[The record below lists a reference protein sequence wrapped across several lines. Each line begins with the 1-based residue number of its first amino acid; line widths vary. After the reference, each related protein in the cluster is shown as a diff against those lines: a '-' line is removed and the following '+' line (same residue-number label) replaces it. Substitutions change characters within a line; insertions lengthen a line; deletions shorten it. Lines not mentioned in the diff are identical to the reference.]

1 MAGWACAWHD
11 WRPPGP
17 VPLCWPGEP
26 SNLNA
31 AMALNLPGR
40 AAALGSFLAFTA
52 AALAGPLTVTV
63 PPPAPPAGIMPLGA
77 SRRPDGATLTVD
89 GASLRLDG
97 RPWMPAMGEFHFAR
111 YPAEEW
117 REELL
122 KLKAGGLDIVSTYVF
137 WIHHEEIAGRWDWS
151 GRRDLRKLV
160 QLAAAAGMKVVV
172 RCGPWCHGE
181 VRNGG
186 LPDWAMNRKDWRV
199 RSLDPGFLDQVRSL
213 YGQIA
218 AQLHGLL
225 WKDGGPVIGIQLDNE
240 YGGPAEYLLA
250 LKKIAVQAGLDVPL
264 YTRTGWPALQTPM
277 PPGEIVPLYGAYAEG
292 FWDRE
297 LTSMPGRYWTAFRFS
312 LQRNDADAAT
322 EQYGRRAAGATDAP
336 PDPYLTCEIGGGMMS
351 SYHRRILIH
360 PADVESTVLVK
371 LGSGGVLAGYYMY
384 HGGTNPDGQLTTLME
399 AQDTPG
405 TNWNDLPVK
414 NYDFQAPIGQFGQ
427 LRPQYA
433 LLRRLHLFLH
443 DFGTALAGMPAVL
456 PDQLPQ
462 GRDDTTTLRWAVRS
476 DGTSGFVF
484 VNNYQRSAAMPSK
497 RGVQFLLNLTGG
509 PLIFPAAPVD
519 IPADSRFIWPFNL
532 DLGRGVRLVDA
543 TAQPVCAVDDGDTRT
558 DFFAATPGVPAEF
571 MLAGES
577 APRRVA
583 PGREP
588 AFQVDGRDGGRV
600 RVVLLD
606 EADSLALWQGAWH
619 GRERVF
625 LTRAGLV
632 IDGDV
637 VRLSSSDP
645 SALEVEMCPA
655 PAGFSGGA
663 PDGVFIRF
671 TPPRPP
677 AVNAAVSFAP
687 IRPAGPPRAI
697 PLGRAAQPVAA
708 EPGDADFSQAAVWR
722 ITLPAD
728 LDLAG
733 DPILRLHYVGDVARI
748 TLNGRLLDDDFYNGA
763 VLDLGLRR
771 YAPEITRGDLQVEI
785 LPLRRDAVEGPQRMI
800 FMADS
805 ARPDF
810 GNADSVAELR
820 QVEVVPRYE
829 VRLSGGGSN

>member
-1 MAGWACAWHD
+1 MF
-11 WRPPGP
+11 
-17 VPLCWPGEP
+17 P
-26 SNLNA
+26 S
-31 AMALNLPGR
+31 LPGR

-52 AALAGPLTVTV
+52 AAVAGPLSVTV
-63 PPPAPPAGIMPLGA
+63 PAPAPPAAGVMQMGA

-89 GASLRLDG
+89 GASLHLDG
-97 RPWMPAMGEFHFAR
+97 RPWIPAMGEFHYTR
-111 YPAEEW
+111 YPADEW

-122 KLKAGGLDIVSTYVF
+122 KMKAGGLDIVSTYVF
-137 WIHHEEIAGRWDWS
+137 WIHHEEIEGRWDWS
-151 GRRDLRKLV
+151 GRRNLREFV
-160 QLAAAAGMKVVV
+160 QFAAAAGLKVVV

-186 LPDWAMNRKDWRV
+186 LPDWAMNRQDWRV
-199 RSLDPGFLDQVRSL
+199 RSLDPGFLDHVRAL

-218 AQLHGLL
+218 TQLHGLL

-250 LKKIAVQAGLDVPL
+250 LKKIAVAAGLDVPL

-277 PPGEIVPLYGAYAEG
+277 PFGEIVPLYGAYAEG

-322 EQYGRRAAGATDAP
+322 EQYGRRAVGTADEP
-336 PDPYLTCEIGGGMMS
+336 PYPYVTCEMGGGMMS

-371 LGSGGVLAGYYMY
+371 LGSGGVLPGYYMY
-384 HGGTNPDGQLTTLME
+384 HGGTNPDGQRTTLME
-399 AQDTPG
+399 AQDTLG

-433 LLRRLHLFLH
+433 RLRRLHLFLH

-484 VNNYQRSAAMPSK
+484 VNNYQRSATMPPK
-497 RGVQFLLNLTGG
+497 REVQFLINLPGG
-509 PLIFPAAPVD
+509 PLALPAAPVD

-532 DLGRGVRLVDA
+532 DLGRGVRLVYA
-543 TAQPVCAVDDGDTRT
+543 TAQPVCAVDDGGVRT
-558 DFFAATPGVPAEF
+558 VFFAATPGVPAEF
-571 MLAGES
+571 LIAGDTT
-577 APRRVA
+577 PRRVA
-583 PGREP
+583 LGRGP
-588 AFQVDGRDGGRV
+588 AFQLDGPAGGVV

-606 EADSLALWQGAWH
+606 EADSLALWKGVWR
-619 GRERVF
+619 GGERVF

-632 IDGDV
+632 LDGDV

-645 SALEVEMCPA
+645 SMLQIAMCPA
-655 PAGFSGGA
+655 PAGLTGGA
-663 PDGVFIRF
+663 PDGVFTWF
-671 TPPRPP
+671 APPRPP
-677 AVNAAVSFAP
+677 AAKAAATFVQV
-687 IRPAGPPRAI
+687 RPAGPPRVI

-708 EPGDADFSQAAVWR
+708 EPGEADFTQAAVWR
-722 ITLPAD
+722 ITLPAG
-728 LDLAG
+728 LDLGRA
-733 DPILRLHYVGDVARI
+733 PILRLHYAGDVARI
-748 TLNGRLLDDDFYNGA
+748 TLNGRLLVDDFYNGA

-771 YAPEITRGDLQVEI
+771 YAPEIARGDLQVEI
-785 LPLRRDAVEGPQRMI
+785 LPLRRDAVEGPQRKI

-805 ARPDF
+805 ARPNF
-810 GNADSVAELR
+810 GGADSVAELQR
-820 QVEVVPRYE
+820 VEIVPRYE
-829 VRLSGGGSN
+829 VRLAVGGSR